1 MQSIRSIIHKNIQLR
16 QTDGQAFTLLAV
28 CPNSE
33 SVLAA
38 AVKAA
43 AKRNSIMLF
52 AATLNQVD
60 LDGGYTGWTP
70 QTFIQKIDQ
79 YAARYRCSTNLY
91 PCLDHG
97 GPWLKDKDTLA
108 RLSFDQT
115 FQNVKNSIEACI
127 KAGYQL
133 LHIDPTVDRALPAG
147 ETIPIAWVVE
157 RTVDLIAFAET
168 VRAGLHRP
176 EISYE
181 VGTEEVHGG
190 MVDLANFDQFIDLLK
205 IQLAERNLS
214 HIWPCF
220 FVAQVGTDLHTTRFD
235 VQAAQQIYTKLHP
248 TGALAKGH
256 YTDWVTNPAE
266 YPKSG
271 MGGANVGPEF
281 TAEEFDALLELDGL
295 ERRQL
300 QQAQPF
306 EPSHLRERLTNALV
320 ASQRWQ
326 KWLQD
331 DEKSLDFQ
339 SLSPNRQLW
348 LLKTGARYCWTDPA
362 VLEGRQILFQNLS
375 HSIPDPNEYV
385 INRICKAVDKY
396 LLHFNLFD
404 SQLLITGN
412 L

>member
-1 MQSIRSIIHKNIQLR
+1 MESIRSIIQKNIQLR
-16 QTDGQAFTLLAV
+16 QKDGRTFTLLAV

-70 QTFIQKIDQ
+70 QTFIQKIGEHAGK
-79 YAARYRCSTNLY
+79 YGCTTSLY

-108 RLSFDQT
+108 RLSFEQT
-115 FQNVKNSIEACI
+115 IQNVKNSIEACI

-133 LHIDPTVDRALPAG
+133 LHIDPTVDRNLPSG
-147 ETIPIAWVVE
+147 ETIPIEWVVE
-157 RTVDLIAFAET
+157 RTVDLIAYAEM
-168 VRAGLHRP
+168 VRQGLHLP

-181 VGTEEVHGG
+181 VGTEEVLGG
-190 MVDLANFDQFIDLLK
+190 MVDLANFDQFIQLLK
-205 IQLAERNLS
+205 VRLLERNLS

-220 FVAQVGTDLHTTRFD
+220 FVAQVGTDLHTTDFD
-235 VQAAQQIYTKLHP
+235 PAAANQIYTRLYP

-256 YTDWVTNPAE
+256 YTDWVSNPAE
-266 YPKSG
+266 YPISG

-281 TAEEFDALLELDGL
+281 TSEEFDALLELEGL
-295 ERRQL
+295 EKSQIM
-300 QQAQPF
+300 QAKHL
-306 EPSHLRERLTNALV
+306 EPSHMTDRLTNAV
-320 ASQRWQ
+320 IGSQRWQ
-326 KWLQD
+326 KWLLEE
-331 DEKSLDFQ
+331 EKSLDFHA
-339 SLSPNRQLW
+339 LSPERKMW
-348 LLKTGARYCWTDPA
+348 LLKTGARYCWTDPQ
-362 VLEGRQILFQNLS
+362 VIEGRQILFQNLS

-385 INRICKAVDKY
+385 VNRICKSIDKY
-396 LLHFNLFD
+396 ILHFNLMD
-404 SQLLITGN
+404 SQLILS
-412 L
+412 

>member
-1 MQSIRSIIHKNIQLR
+1 MESIRSIIQKNIQLR
-16 QTDGQAFTLLAV
+16 QKDGRTFTLLAV

-70 QTFIQKIDQ
+70 QTFIQKIGEHAGK
-79 YAARYRCSTNLY
+79 YGCTTSLY

-108 RLSFDQT
+108 RLSFEQT
-115 FQNVKNSIEACI
+115 IQNVKNSIEACI

-133 LHIDPTVDRALPAG
+133 LHIDPTVDRNLPSG
-147 ETIPIAWVVE
+147 ETIPIEWVVE
-157 RTVDLIAFAET
+157 RTVDLIAYAEM
-168 VRAGLHRP
+168 VRQGLHLP

-181 VGTEEVHGG
+181 VGTEEVLGG
-190 MVDLANFDQFIDLLK
+190 MVDLANFDQFIQLLK
-205 IQLAERNLS
+205 VRLLERNLS

-220 FVAQVGTDLHTTRFD
+220 FVAQVGTDLHTTDFD
-235 VQAAQQIYTKLHP
+235 PAAANQIYTRLYP

-256 YTDWVTNPAE
+256 YTDWVSNPAE
-266 YPKSG
+266 YPISG

-281 TAEEFDALLELDGL
+281 TSEEFDALLELEGL
-295 ERRQL
+295 EKSQIM
-300 QQAQPF
+300 QAKHL
-306 EPSHLRERLTNALV
+306 EPSHMTDRLTNAV
-320 ASQRWQ
+320 IGSQRWQ
-326 KWLQD
+326 KWLLEE
-331 DEKSLDFQ
+331 EKSLDFHA
-339 SLSPNRQLW
+339 LSPERKMW
-348 LLKTGARYCWTDPA
+348 LLKTGARYCWTDPQ
-362 VLEGRQILFQNLS
+362 VIEGRQILFQNLS

-385 INRICKAVDKY
+385 VNRICKSIDKY
-396 LLHFNLFD
+396 ILHFNLMD
-404 SQLLITGN
+404 SQSILS
-412 L
+412 